1 MLINATQ
8 AEERRLAIVD
18 GQTLVMLIIYGVMVQ
33 FVGWLLVN
41 RSIGAISLGLAGLIL
56 LLEPVITYFVDVA
69 FLGKASSAL
78 QIAGAL
84 LTIFAVYIGS
94 IKPPEKVA
102 PVTEAA

>member
-1 MLINATQ
+1 
-8 AEERRLAIVD
+8 
-18 GQTLVMLIIYGVMVQ
+18 
-33 FVGWLLVN
+33 
-41 RSIGAISLGLAGLIL
+41 
-56 LLEPVITYFVDVA
+56 VA